1 MTDMPTTS
9 SGVTA
14 ILDTVPDAVIII
26 NATGT
31 ILQFNRGAE
40 AIFGYR
46 DEEILGHTLDCLIP
60 ERFGQQHQEHLRH
73 FVTAPENHL
82 QMGRRYEVTGRRRD
96 GTEFPLEAAV
106 CKFTQEQQTGFA
118 AVLRDITGRK
128 QMESEIA
135 QQQAR
140 LEQQLAE
147 RTAALAAA
155 NQQLEHALTRCVEL
169 STALQ
174 QSQAELA
181 RRDANQFMVPN
192 ADASLPEHASP
203 EQPADVA
210 TESSAEYFRLLAE
223 YASDLVCLHTPD
235 GHFLYLSPSCER
247 LLGYHP
253 DELVGMNAYN
263 LFHPGDAEDIRTNS
277 HEHVLTGK
285 TINSVTYR
293 IRKKSGE
300 YIWFESFTQPIL
312 DCQGSL
318 VQLVTASRD
327 ITDRRHAEMAL
338 RESEERYRAFVEY
351 SPDMIMVS
359 SQSGQ
364 ILFINESGARML
376 GMEDPGQLV
385 TRFVSDFFD
394 LNRLPTNPQQT
405 LTPAGD
411 PAVTLLEHQIQRPDG
426 HIRSLEVTSLPIQ
439 YQEAPAI
446 LSVGRDV
453 TARRQAQ
460 DALHKSEQRFQ
471 AIFDQTFQHMGLLNP
486 DGTVFKINHS
496 ALMFSGLQLADVVG
510 RPIWETYFWNTSPD
524 VREQTQAIIAEAA
537 TGTFAFLHYEAEIR
551 GAGAQT
557 AIIEF
562 SIRPL
567 KDATGTVLLLL
578 LEGRD
583 VTGRKRAEIQLRAS
597 QERYRAVVEQVAE
610 GIFLLDTQTMRIIET
625 NPTFQ
630 HLLGYTAEELQHL
643 TIYDIIAEPVIE
655 EINSN
660 IGMAV
665 HHGWHFIED
674 GQYVRKD
681 RSLIDVEISASQIT
695 YDTTRMLCVVVR
707 NITERKQA
715 EARLRESE
723 ERYRQIA
730 ETAIEGIWLIDE
742 NSITT
747 FVNQKMADMLGY
759 TIEEMVGQPLTA
771 FMNQTNLAAAEQN
784 IERRKRG
791 ITEQHE
797 FCFWRKDNLEEV
809 WTLISTNP
817 ILDQEGRYQ
826 GALAMITDITERK
839 RFETALEQE
848 RALLTQRVAERTAEL
863 STVNAALARAVRLK
877 DEFLANMSHELR
889 TPLHAVLG
897 QAEVLAEEIYGSL
910 TVEQHKSVQMIEQ
923 SGRHL
928 LSVINDIL
936 DLAKIEAGKVELD
949 IQPVTLATCCQTSLQ
964 FIKQIAQ
971 KKNIKVSFSMDHTV
985 EMIYADGRRLKQIL
999 VNLLSN
1005 AVKFTPDNGEI
1016 GLNVLANPEQEV
1028 VALTVWD
1035 TGIGIA
1041 PQKMDRLFQPFV
1053 QVDSGLA
1060 RKHEGT
1066 GLGLY
1071 LVHRLID
1078 MHGGNVSLESSE
1090 GQGSRFT
1097 ITLPWRTYVPSTNL
1111 KEGEMPTPAPPT
1123 TPPLPRPQ
1131 PITILLSEDNEASIT
1146 LLFDYFTTVGYQVTV
1161 ARNGIEAIERAR
1173 EQRPDIILMDI
1184 QMPEMDGLEATRHIR
1199 ADTALATVPII
1210 ALTAL
1215 TMPGDRERCLEA
1227 GINEYLGK
1235 PVNLGRLV
1243 QVIEELLPP
1252 TASHEE

>member
-9 SGVTA
+9 YRFTA
-14 ILDTVPDAVIII
+14 ILDTIPDAIII
-26 NATGT
+26 TDVTGT

-40 AIFGYR
+40 AIFGYCA
-46 DEEILGHTLDCLIP
+46 EEILGHTLDHLIP
-60 ERFGQQHQEHLRH
+60 ERFIQRHQEHLKH
-73 FVTAPENHL
+73 FVAAAATNL
-82 QMGRRYEVTGRRRD
+82 QMGQRHEIAGRRRD
-96 GTEFPLEAAV
+96 GTEFPIEAV
-106 CKFTQEQQTGFA
+106 VSKFTQEQQTGLA
-118 AVLRDITGRK
+118 AVLRDITGHK
-128 QMESEIA
+128 KMESDMA

-155 NQQLEHALTRCVEL
+155 NQQLEQALTRCGEL

-181 RRDANQFMVPN
+181 RRDAMTTSVAHTDAIPREHVPTEPTM
-192 ADASLPEHASP
+192 DAVT
-203 EQPADVA
+203 QP
-210 TESSAEYFRLLAE
+210 SAKYFRLLAE
-223 YASDLVCLHTPD
+223 YTSDLVCLHDPD

-247 LLGYHP
+247 LLGYKP
-253 DELVGMNAYN
+253 SELVGMNAYE
-263 LFHPGDAEDIRTNS
+263 LFHPDDITNIQSNS
-277 HEHVLTGK
+277 HQHALMGK
-285 TINSVTYR
+285 TVNSISYR

-300 YIWFESFTQPIL
+300 YIWFETFSQPIL
-312 DCQGSL
+312 DSQGSV

-327 ITDRRHAEMAL
+327 ITDRRHAETAL
-338 RESEERYRAFVEY
+338 RESEERYRAFVEC

-359 SQSGQ
+359 NLTGQ

-376 GMEDPGQLV
+376 GMKAPDQQG
-385 TRFVSDFFD
+385 THFVSDFFN
-394 LNRLPTNPQQT
+394 LNRLPTNSHQIFNPIDN
-405 LTPAGD
+405 PS
-411 PAVTLLEHQIQRPDG
+411 VTLLEHQIQRPDG
-426 HIRSLEVTSLPIQ
+426 HIRYLEVTSLPIQ
-439 YQEAPAI
+439 YQEAPAV

-496 ALMFSGLQLADVVG
+496 ALMFSGLQPADVIG
-510 RPIWETYFWNTSPD
+510 RPIWETYFWKTSPEE
-524 VREQTQAIIAEAA
+524 REMTRAIIAEAA

-562 SIRPL
+562 SIKPL
-567 KDATGTVLLLL
+567 RDATGTVLLLL

-583 VTGRKRAEIQLRAS
+583 ITGRKRAELQLRAS

-630 HLLGYTAEELQHL
+630 HLLGYTTEELQHL
-643 TIYDIIAEPVIE
+643 TIYDIIADPVIE
-655 EINSN
+655 EINFN

-665 HHGWHFIED
+665 HHGWYFIED
-674 GQYVRKD
+674 MQYIRKD
-681 RSLIDVEISASQIT
+681 RSRVHVESSANLIT

-707 NITERKQA
+707 NIAKRKQA

-723 ERYRQIA
+723 ERYRRIV
-730 ETAIEGIWLIDE
+730 ETATEGIWLIDE

-747 FVNQKMADMLGY
+747 FVNQKMADMLGC
-759 TIEEMVGQPLTA
+759 TTEEMVGQPLTA
-771 FMNQTNLAAAEQN
+771 FMHQANHAEAN
-784 IERRKRG
+784 ENVNRRKRG

-797 FCFWRKDNLEEV
+797 FCFRHRDGTEV
-809 WTLISTNP
+809 WTLVSTNP
-817 ILDQEGRYQ
+817 IFDQERRYQ
-826 GALAMITDITERK
+826 GALAMFTDITERK
-839 RFETALEQE
+839 RAETDLEQE

-863 STVNAALARAVRLK
+863 SAANAALARAVRLK

-910 TVEQHKSVQMIEQ
+910 TTEQHKSVQMIEQ

-936 DLAKIEAGKVELD
+936 DLAKIEAGKIELD
-949 IQPVTLATCCQTSLQ
+949 IQPIALATCCQTSLQ

-971 KKNIKVSFSMDHTV
+971 KKNIKISFSMDHTV

-1005 AVKFTPDNGEI
+1005 AVKFTPENGAI
-1016 GLNVLANPEQEV
+1016 GLEVQADPEQEV
-1028 VALTVWD
+1028 VALSVWD
-1035 TGIGIA
+1035 TGIGIS

-1097 ITLPWRTYVPSTNL
+1097 IMLPWCTYLPDANL
-1111 KEGEMPTPAPPT
+1111 KEGEVPIPAPPAV
-1123 TPPLPRPQ
+1123 PPLPRPQ
-1131 PITILLSEDNEASIT
+1131 PVTILVAEDNESSIT
-1146 LLFDYFTTVGYQVTV
+1146 LLLDYFSSVGYRVTI

-1173 EQRPDIILMDI
+1173 EKRPDIILMDI

-1199 ADTALATVPII
+1199 GDTTLATVPII

-1215 TMPGDRERCLEA
+1215 TMPGDQERCLEA
-1227 GINEYLGK
+1227 GINAYVSK
-1235 PVNLGRLV
+1235 PFNLGRLV
-1243 QVIEELLPP
+1243 QMIEALLPP
-1252 TASHEE
+1252 KESHEE

>member
-1 MTDMPTTS
+1 MTDIPTTS
-9 SGVTA
+9 HGFTA
-14 ILDTVPDAVIII
+14 ILDAVPDAVIIT

-31 ILQFNRGAE
+31 IRQFNRGAE
-40 AIFGYR
+40 AIFGYCG
-46 DEEILGHTLDCLIP
+46 EEILGHTLDCLIP
-60 ERFGQQHQEHLRH
+60 ESFVQQHQEHLKH
-73 FVTAPENHL
+73 FVAAPENTL

-96 GTEFPLEAAV
+96 GTEFPIEAAI
-106 CKFTQEQQTGFA
+106 CKFTQDQQTGFA
-118 AVLRDITGRK
+118 AVLRDITDRK
-128 QMESEIA
+128 KMESDVA

-155 NQQLEHALTRCVEL
+155 NQQLEQALNRCVEL

-174 QSQAELA
+174 QSQPELA
-181 RRDANQFMVPN
+181 RRSTTQFVTPHTDAPPTEN
-192 ADASLPEHASP
+192 ASP
-203 EQPADVA
+203 EQFADTV
-210 TESSAEYFRLLAE
+210 TEPSAELFRMLAE
-223 YASDLVCLHTPD
+223 YTSDLVCLHAPD

-247 LLGYHP
+247 LLGYHSG
-253 DELVGMNAYN
+253 ELVGMNAYE
-263 LFHPGDAEDIRTNS
+263 LFHPHDLENIQADS
-277 HEHVLTGK
+277 HQQALTGK
-285 TINSVTYR
+285 TVNSVIYR

-300 YIWFESFTQPIL
+300 YIWFETFTQPIL
-312 DCQGSL
+312 DSQGSV

-338 RESEERYRAFVEY
+338 RASEERYRAFVEY

-359 SQSGQ
+359 SLTGQ
-364 ILFINESGARML
+364 ILFINGSGARML
-376 GMEDPGQLV
+376 GLEDPGQLV

-405 LTPAGD
+405 LTPTSD

-426 HIRSLEVTSLPIQ
+426 HIRYLEVTALPIQ

-446 LSVGRDV
+446 LSIGRDV
-453 TARRQAQ
+453 TARRQSR

-471 AIFDQTFQHMGLLNP
+471 AIFDQTFQHMSLLNP
-486 DGTVFKINHS
+486 NGTVFKINHS
-496 ALMFSGLQLADVVG
+496 ALMFSGLQPADVIG
-510 RPIWETYFWNTSPD
+510 RPIWETYFWNASPD
-524 VREQTQAIIAEAA
+524 VRAQTRAIIAEAA
-537 TGTFAFLHYEAEIR
+537 TGKFVFLHYEAEIR
-551 GAGAQT
+551 GAAAQT

-567 KDATGTVLLLL
+567 KDAIGTVLLLL

-583 VTGRKRAEIQLRAS
+583 VTGRKRAELQLRAS

-655 EINSN
+655 EVNFN
-660 IGMAV
+660 IGLAI

-681 RSLIDVEISASQIT
+681 RSLIDVEISASLIT

-707 NITERKQA
+707 NIAERKQA
-715 EARLRESE
+715 EAQLRESE
-723 ERYRQIA
+723 ERYRRIV
-730 ETAIEGIWLIDE
+730 ETATEGIWLIDE

-747 FVNQKMADMLGY
+747 FVNQKMADMLGC
-759 TIEEMVGQPLTA
+759 TVEEMEGQPLTA
-771 FMNQTNLAAAEQN
+771 FMDEANYAAANEGVK
-784 IERRKRG
+784 RRKRG

-797 FCFWRKDNLEEV
+797 FCFRRKDGTEV
-809 WTLISTNP
+809 WTLVSTNP
-817 ILDQEGRYQ
+817 IFDQERHYQ
-826 GALAMITDITERK
+826 GALAMFTDITERK
-839 RFETALEQE
+839 RAETALEQE

-863 STVNAALARAVRLK
+863 SAVNAALARAVRLK

-897 QAEVLAEEIYGSL
+897 QAEVLAEEIYGLL

-949 IQPVTLATCCQTSLQ
+949 IQPVALATCCQTSLQ

-971 KKNIKVSFSMDHTV
+971 KKSIKVSFSMDHTV

-1016 GLNVLANPEQEV
+1016 GLEVLANAEEEV

-1078 MHGGNVSLESSE
+1078 MHGGNISLESSE

-1097 ITLPWRTYVPSTNL
+1097 ITLPWRTYMPSTNL
-1111 KEGEMPTPAPPT
+1111 KEGEVPTPAPPT
-1123 TPPLPRPQ
+1123 TPPPARPQ
-1131 PITILLSEDNEASIT
+1131 PITILMAEDNEASIT
-1146 LLFDYFTTVGYQVTV
+1146 LLFDYFTALGYQVTV

-1173 EQRPDIILMDI
+1173 EKRPDIILMDI

-1199 ADTALATVPII
+1199 ADTVTAMVPII

-1243 QVIEELLPP
+1243 QMIETLLPP
-1252 TASHEE
+1252 AESYEE